1 MRDSDVDNYMMIPR
15 SWENRQYTKR
25 CDCCDNGIGELEK
38 YYEVPVSGGWE
49 TLCEECVED
58 HVSYS
63 EFNTECG
70 ICGRTIRED
79 EDCFIGDDAEIYCLD
94 CLEEMAKIN
103 SD

>member
-1 MRDSDVDNYMMIPR
+1 MKDSDVDNYMMMPR

-38 YYEVPVSGGWE
+38 YYEVPSGSRWE

-58 HVSYS
+58 RMTYAKHSTKCV
-63 EFNTECG
+63 NCG
-70 ICGRTIRED
+70 GDIGED
-79 EDCFIGDDAEIYCLD
+79 EDCFETGDAECICLD
-94 CLEEMAKIN
+94 CIEEMAKIN